1 MASASGAQPGGK
13 PTGAAAAALAGDHIL
28 VHKRQRGNP
37 VLGHVRSVPWRYE
50 DIGGPDFV
58 LGRGLAA
65 VFVSL
70 QYHLLHPRYAT
81 KRMRG
86 VGREYRV
93 KALLVQV
100 DAGDNDVPL
109 QELCRDAMAQGFVA
123 LLGWSAAEV
132 ARYVESFKAME
143 QAPAKAIMPRQE
155 KGLRRQVMTA
165 LTTIRSVNRADADG
179 LAAQFKTV
187 AAVAR
192 APLEAVQGVP
202 GMGAT
207 KARRVVEALTSTFTA
222 LGPEAAARAKA
233 GLPEQEVLAP
243 QYSAAEV
250 SVSRKRRRAQ
260 EDAEAGRATGA
271 MVRRAGREPVRPRL
285 DTAAADEAADGPQAV
300 GGDSPPGSLPGSP
313 LEAGASSPTSAGSGG
328 D

>member
-1 MASASGAQPGGK
+1 MASAGGESSGIPGGK

-28 VHKRQRGNP
+28 VHKRQQGNP
-37 VLGHVRSVPWRYE
+37 VLSHVRSAPWRYE

-65 VFVSL
+65 IFVSL

-109 QELCRDAMAQGFVA
+109 QELCRDAMAQGFIA

-132 ARYVESFKAME
+132 GKYVESFKAME
-143 QAPAKAIMPRQE
+143 QAPAKVIMPRQE

-179 LAAQFKTV
+179 LAARFKTV

-202 GMGAT
+202 GLGAT

-233 GLPEQEVLAP
+233 GLPAAQVRTA

-250 SVSRKRRRAQ
+250 SVSRKRRRTE
-260 EDAEAGRATGA
+260 EDAEDGRATGA
-271 MVRRAGREPVRPRL
+271 AVRRAGMEPVRARRV
-285 DTAAADEAADGPQAV
+285 EAAGATEDAELPAESS
-300 GGDSPPGSLPGSP
+300 DSPAGSP
-313 LEAGASSPTSAGSGG
+313 LGGGGLSPTSAGSGG
-328 D
+328 N